1 MDNLPNHVAIICDG
15 NRRWARSKNL
25 PVNAGH
31 IYSAEH
37 VFFSL
42 VEQAV
47 VLKIPFIT
55 FWVLS
60 TENEKKRSRAEMSV
74 LFNLMKLHFKKDLP
88 KIMKKNV
95 RIKFIGNIGGL
106 PEDLQDIVRNLEHE
120 TERNAAITA
129 TFALNYGGRDEILR
143 AIAKSSESSIKTE
156 NEFSQLLDTHALPDP
171 DIIIRTGGEHR
182 LSGFL
187 PWQAVYSELFFVD
200 TFFPDFSKSE
210 LEEIIQLYVSR
221 ERRFGK

>member
-1 MDNLPNHVAIICDG
+1 MDNLPKHVAIICDG
-15 NRRWARSKNL
+15 NRRWARSRNL

-42 VEQAV
+42 VEEAAQMQ
-47 VLKIPFIT
+47 IPYIT

-60 TENEKKRSRAEMSV
+60 TENEKKRSRAEMAV
-74 LFNLMKLHFKKDLP
+74 LFQLMKLHFKKDLP
-88 KIMKKNV
+88 KIMQKNV
-95 RIKFIGNIGGL
+95 RVRFIGNIESL
-106 PEDLQDIVRNLEHE
+106 PADLQKSIQNMEQE
-120 TERNAAITA
+120 TKGNTAITA
-129 TFALNYGGRDEILR
+129 TFALNYGGRDEIFR
-143 AIAKSSESSIKTE
+143 AIKKTVPSKLMTESDFSS
-156 NEFSQLLDTHALPDP
+156 LLDTSEMPDP

-182 LSGFL
+182 LSGFM

-200 TFFPDFSKSE
+200 TLFPDFSNRE
-210 LEEIIQLYVSR
+210 LRKIVDAFVFR

>member
-1 MDNLPNHVAIICDG
+1 MDNSPKHIAIICDG

-42 VEQAV
+42 VEEAARM
-47 VLKIPFIT
+47 KIPYIT

-60 TENEKKRSRAEMSV
+60 TENEKKRSKAEMAV
-74 LFNLMKLHFKKDLP
+74 LFKLMKLHFRKDLP

-95 RIKFIGNIGGL
+95 RVRFIGNIDGL
-106 PEDLQDIVRNLEHE
+106 PTDLQSIVQNMEQE
-120 TERNAAITA
+120 TKGNTAITA

-143 AIAKSSESSIKTE
+143 ALKKAGPNQLKTE
-156 NEFSQLLDTHALPDP
+156 VDFSTLLDTVAMPDP
-171 DIIIRTGGEHR
+171 DLIVRTGGEHR
-182 LSGFL
+182 LSGFM

-200 TFFPDFSKSE
+200 TLFPDFTNVE
-210 LEEIIQLYVSR
+210 LKKIIDTFITR